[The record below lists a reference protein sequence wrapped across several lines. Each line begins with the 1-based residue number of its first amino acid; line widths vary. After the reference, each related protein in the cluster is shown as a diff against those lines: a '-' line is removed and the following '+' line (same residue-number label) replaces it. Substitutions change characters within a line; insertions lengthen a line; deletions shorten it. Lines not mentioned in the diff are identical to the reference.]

1 MRSTHLSLIVVATVV
16 LTVACSHTED
26 DRPEVPVKLS
36 RHTDTS
42 HVEMQP
48 GDIRIASVDSGVD
61 LALLG
66 DTISGGLS
74 AKTLAKVKQDTD
86 TAAVKGNGLGSEIE
100 RMVKGTVQSAL
111 ATRVNI
117 PLSAV
122 KDVRYDGKRIV
133 FDWNGKPPK
142 TFGNIKADK
151 KDVLESFSAEDAQRF
166 VAAVHARK
174 STQLEK

>member
-1 MRSTHLSLIVVATVV
+1 MRRHLIVIATVLV
-16 LTVACSHTED
+16 TACSHKED
-26 DRPEVPVKLS
+26 ARPDVPVKLS
-36 RHTDTS
+36 RSTDTS
-42 HVEMQP
+42 RYEMQP

-74 AKTLAKVKQDTD
+74 AKTLNKVKRETD
-86 TAAVKGNGLGSEIE
+86 TAAVKGSGFGSEIE

-111 ATRVNI
+111 ATRINI

-122 KDVRYDGKRIV
+122 RDVRYDGKKIV

-142 TFGNIKADK
+142 AFDNVKVDK
-151 KDVLESFSAEDAQRF
+151 KDALESFSAEDAQRF
-166 VAAVHARK
+166 VAAVRARK
-174 STQLEK
+174 GTQLEK

>member
-1 MRSTHLSLIVVATVV
+1 MRSSPAILLAALVI
-16 LTVACSHTED
+16 VACSHKDSD

-36 RHTDTS
+36 RSSDTA
-42 HVEMQP
+42 HQVMQQ

-61 LALLG
+61 LALIG

-74 AKTLAKVKQDTD
+74 EKTLAKVKHDTD
-86 TAAVKGNGLGSEIE
+86 TNNVKGTGMGAEIE

-111 ATRVNI
+111 TTRINI

-122 KDVRYDGKRIV
+122 RDVSYDGRKIV

-142 TFGNIKADK
+142 SFGNVKVDK

-166 VAAVHARK
+166 VAAVRARK
-174 STQLEK
+174 NTRLEQQ

>member
-1 MRSTHLSLIVVATVV
+1 MRSSPAILAATILI
-16 LTVACSHTED
+16 VACSHKDAD

-36 RHTDTS
+36 RSSDTA
-42 HVEMQP
+42 HQVMQQ

-61 LALLG
+61 LALIG

-74 AKTLAKVKQDTD
+74 EKTLAKVKHDTD
-86 TAAVKGNGLGSEIE
+86 TGTVKGTGMGAEIE

-111 ATRVNI
+111 TTRINI

-122 KDVRYDGKRIV
+122 RDVSYDGRKIV

-142 TFGNIKADK
+142 SFGNVKVDK
-151 KDVLESFSAEDAQRF
+151 KDVLESFSADDAQRF
-166 VAAVHARK
+166 VAAVRARK
-174 STQLEK
+174 NTRLEQQ